1 MLIRQEKDE
10 ATQSLRQT
18 ERVEILNILKKR
30 EQQMPVTLDDTKRL
44 AIAQKLAD
52 MKAVQN
58 LIISNEQKLIQACT
72 DQEIRK
78 RLQDFLQDDQK
89 NLGVL
94 DTVMVQYGVKGEPKE
109 TTQMLIEQVQ
119 KLMEGSE
126 LTMYEKVAQHE
137 LIKHKQTMAGL
148 LIHKCAQVVGADV
161 MAAMG
166 PLNAVNFDNR
176 AHQEQLKGI
185 LEILGTRELTGQEP
199 DQSLWGRVQD
209 AVAALSGVVGS
220 AVTRSDDEMDIRAL
234 IRMDHTKVN
243 TLFMEVQGTND
254 PQKLQE
260 YFGQIY
266 KDLSAHSAAEEQV
279 VYPAIRS
286 YYQDTQELY
295 SEQAEMK
302 QMLEHIKSLDP
313 SSIDNFKANIEQ
325 LMRAVQSHVQ
335 QEENEMF
342 PKLRDNFSH
351 EQQKQMATE
360 FKSVKSQLQ
369 DQMAA
374 SKK

>member
-1 MLIRQEKDE
+1 
-10 ATQSLRQT
+10 
-18 ERVEILNILKKR
+18 
-30 EQQMPVTLDDTKRL
+30 MPVTLDDTKRI

-72 DQEIRK
+72 DEEIRK

-89 NLGVL
+89 NIGVL

-137 LIKHKQTMAGL
+137 LLKHKQTMAGL

-161 MAAMG
+161 MAAIG

-302 QMLEHIKSLDP
+302 QMLEHIKSLDA

-325 LMRAVQSHVQ
+325 LMRAVQAHVQ

>member
-1 MLIRQEKDE
+1 M
-10 ATQSLRQT
+10 
-18 ERVEILNILKKR
+18 V
-30 EQQMPVTLDDTKRL
+30 VTLDDTKRI
-44 AIAQKLAD
+44 AIAQKLED

-58 LIISNEQKLIQACT
+58 LIISSEQKLIGEIT
-72 DQEIRK
+72 DEEIRK
-78 RLQDFLQDDQK
+78 RLQDFIQDDRK

-94 DTVMVQYGVKGEPKE
+94 DTVMVQYGVKSQPKE
-109 TTQMLIEQVQ
+109 TAQKLVEQVQ

-126 LTMYEKVAQHE
+126 LTIFEKVAQLE
-137 LIKHKQTMAGL
+137 LLKHKQAMSGL
-148 LIHKCAQVVGADV
+148 LVHKAAQVVGADV
-161 MAAMG
+161 MAAIG
-166 PLNAVNFDNR
+166 PLNAINFDNR

-199 DQSLWGRVQD
+199 DQGLWGRVQD

-220 AVTRSDDEMDIRAL
+220 AVTRSDDEMRIRDL

-243 TLFMEVQGTND
+243 TLFAELQGTND
-254 PQKLQE
+254 PQKIQE

-266 KDLSAHSAAEEQV
+266 KDISAHSAAEEQV

-286 YYQDTQELY
+286 YYEDTQDLY
-295 SEQAEMK
+295 NDQAELK
-302 QMLEHIKSLDP
+302 QMLEQIKSLNP
-313 SSIDNFKANIEQ
+313 SSTDNFKARVQ
-325 LMRAVQSHVQ
+325 DLMKAVQAHVQ

-342 PKLRDNFSH
+342 PKIRDNFSH
-351 EQQKQMATE
+351 EQEKQMATE
-360 FKSVKSQLQ
+360 FKTVKSQLQ